1 MKTVN
6 YLLKQWAAWDHCRL
20 FCVVNNSA
28 LENPLTMPIYK
39 RSSIYI
45 SVKSF
50 DSFCFNYGTNKSLFK
65 IHRKKTQF

>member
-45 SVKSF
+45 SVKSLIL
-50 DSFCFNYGTNKSLFK
+50 SVSIMVLTN
-65 IHRKKTQF
+65 I